1 MSANIES
8 MFYVR
13 KTPWHGLGTR
23 VEFALDSKEA
33 LVAAGLDW
41 KVIQKSIMTDDGNL
55 IPGFKANIRNTSTSG
70 SGDRSL
76 QGRAEHG
83 RLRFYRSTVRRGRF
97 L

>member
-1 MSANIES
+1 MLANIES

-41 KVIQKSIMTDDGNL
+41 KVIQKSIMTDDGN
-55 IPGFKANIRNTSTSG
+55 S
-70 SGDRSL
+70 
-76 QGRAEHG
+76 
-83 RLRFYRSTVRRGRF
+83 RL
-97 L
+97 

>member
-1 MSANIES
+1 MLANIES

-55 IPGFKANIRNTSTSG
+55 IRKGQTTRL
-70 SGDRSL
+70 SL
-76 QGRAEHG
+76 KP
-83 RLRFYRSTVRRGRF
+83 F
-97 L
+97 LVHT